1 MNDFICI
8 FARFKILQMTIF
20 MKRILLFLIFMSA
33 FMSAS
38 AQTAQQ
44 KALADAYLEKY
55 AEMAVEE
62 MHRSGVPA
70 SITLAQ
76 GMLESS
82 YGRSEL
88 AVKANNHFG
97 IQCHSDWKG
106 KRYEHMDAGE
116 LRQFRKYKSVLDSYG
131 DHSDFLAGGMR
142 YSSVF

>member
-1 MNDFICI
+1 
-8 FARFKILQMTIF
+8 
-20 MKRILLFLIFMSA
+20 MKRILFFLISVLMCFT
-33 FMSAS
+33 AS

-70 SITLAQ
+70 SVTLAQ

-88 AVKANNHFG
+88 AVKVFFG
-97 IQCHSDWKG
+97 TVIYEGTFERKEE
-106 KRYEHMDAGE
+106 RYERT
-116 LRQFRKYKSVLDSYG
+116 LF
-131 DHSDFLAGGMR
+131 
-142 YSSVF
+142 